1 MEPEF
6 WHERWREN
14 RIGFHQ
20 SHANRFLTRY
30 FERLKGVRAGPI
42 FVPLCG
48 KSRDMAWLHDQ
59 GHEVVGVELS
69 PLAAEAFFT
78 EGGQACVGTLRDGF
92 PEYHADGITILVGDY
107 FHLTPARLG
116 PVSAVYDRAA
126 LIAMP
131 PDTRRDYAAHMAELL
146 MPGAPV
152 LLIAPFS
159 LKDPQSGPPFAVSK
173 EEVTDIFAPHFA
185 IQVLEREREMAAVNP
200 QLAEQGL
207 AWREEAVY
215 LLTRRE
221 RP

>member
-6 WHERWREN
+6 WHERWHEN

-20 SHANRFLTRY
+20 SGVNLFLRRY
-30 FERLKGVRAGPI
+30 FAKLKGAHAGPV

-59 GHEVVGVELS
+59 GREVLGIELS
-69 PLAAEAFFT
+69 PLAVEAFYKEWGCAGSRAGRGEFLEYKA
-78 EGGQACVGTLRDGF
+78 EGV
-92 PEYHADGITILVGDY
+92 TILVGNY
-107 FHLTPARLG
+107 FHLTQTILG

-131 PDTRRDYAAHMAELL
+131 PHMRRDYAQHMADLL
-146 MPGAPV
+146 VPGTPL

-159 LKDPQSGPPFAVSK
+159 LKDPGSGPPFAVSGA
-173 EEVTDIFAPHFA
+173 EITDIFAPHFA
-185 IQVLEREREMAAVNP
+185 IETLECERETAATSP

-215 LLTRRE
+215 LLTRR
-221 RP
+221 